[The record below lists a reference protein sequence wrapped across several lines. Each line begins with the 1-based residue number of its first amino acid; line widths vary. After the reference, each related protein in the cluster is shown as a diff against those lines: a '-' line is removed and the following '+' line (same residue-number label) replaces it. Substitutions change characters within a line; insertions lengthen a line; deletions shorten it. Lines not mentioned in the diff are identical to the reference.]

1 MASGPTR
8 LLWSARRH
16 DDCWDGLGW
25 TGKGWVG
32 YRCWV
37 YHIHISLAQVSN
49 EFCSLYLVS
58 HPGSPCEVPQAGGE
72 KLTLV
77 DLMYGSPGLNSA
89 ETTPIGMRLPVI
101 SPCWSGHGGVAN
113 RRGRRDVA
121 RRPTQAAIGATFRH
135 AEAFYSLPTSTL
147 STSTRLTHPSALA
160 DQGQDVLASV
170 TTCTCGY
177 PHGRG

>member
-1 MASGPTR
+1 MGVSH
-8 LLWSARRH
+8 S
-16 DDCWDGLGW
+16 
-25 TGKGWVG
+25 
-32 YRCWV
+32 
-37 YHIHISLAQVSN
+37 HISSSSIQRVLFPLPRVTPWFTVS
-49 EFCSLYLVS
+49 
-58 HPGSPCEVPQAGGE
+58 SPTGRGE

-101 SPCWSGHGGVAN
+101 SPCWSGYGGVAN
-113 RRGRRDVA
+113 RQGRRDVA
-121 RRPTQAAIGATFRH
+121 KRPTQAAIGTTSRH
-135 AEAFYSLPTSTL
+135 AEAFSSLPTSTL

-177 PHGRG
+177 PHSCG